1 MDLLSVFL
9 IVMCIVATAILM
21 MAVVEFIGG
30 LRAKRQIAEKSRNVE
45 FHIHADGVLPT
56 AKQPEPVPAPAP
68 APVQVA
74 EPAPVVEE
82 VKEEPA
88 KEEGKAVILSTVRET
103 LVEEYAKLSK
113 KDKALF
119 DKIKKEIASLEKV
132 RMIDS
137 KFRVTAMQGQDK
149 VATLEIVHGEIR
161 LNCFLVDSE
170 LKAYGKE
177 NGSKIKPTKVKL
189 KFADSKDYEAA
200 QFALKVANKKALEAR
215 GLTPTEE

>member
-9 IVMCIVATAILM
+9 IVMCIIASAILI

-30 LRAKRQIAEKSRNVE
+30 LRAKKEVAEKSRNVE
-45 FHIHADGVLPT
+45 FHIHAEGVLPVVR
-56 AKQPEPVPAPAP
+56 QPEPAPAP
-68 APVQVA
+68 APVA
-74 EPAPVVEE
+74 EAAPVVEE

-88 KEEGKAVILSTVRET
+88 KEEGKAVILSTVRES
-103 LVEEYAKLSK
+103 LQEEYAKLPK

-149 VATLEIVHGEIR
+149 VAVLEIVHGEIR

-177 NGSKIKPTKVKL
+177 SGNKIKSTKVKL

>member
-1 MDLLSVFL
+1 MTDSFLSVFL
-9 IVMCIVATAILM
+9 IIMCVIATALLV

-30 LRAKRQIAEKSRNVE
+30 IRAKNKATEKSRNVE
-45 FHIHADGVLPT
+45 FHIHADGVLPLV
-56 AKQPEPVPAPAP
+56 KQAEPAP
-68 APVQVA
+68 APVA
-74 EPAPVVEE
+74 EPAPAPAPVVEE

-103 LVEEYAKLSK
+103 LEEEYAKLTK

-119 DKIKKEIASLEKV
+119 DKLEKQISSLEKV
-132 RMIDS
+132 RIIKS

-149 VATLEIVHGEIR
+149 VAVLEIVHGEIR

-177 NGSKIKPTKVKL
+177 SGNKIKSTKVKL
-189 KFADSKDYEAA
+189 KFADAKDYEAA
-200 QFALKVANKKALEAR
+200 EFALKVANKKALEAR
-215 GLTPTEE
+215 GITPTEE